1 MKKNPIIS
9 SLFTLVILGI
19 LYTTFSSSSGGIS
32 NVSTSGCT
40 CHGATASSSTI
51 VTVTS
56 NTNSYYQLP
65 GDSILFTVTVAST
78 NPAMIRAGFNLTS
91 NIGVIG
97 TVGAGVNRVSNTQIR
112 HNAPKNFT
120 SGSASWTFWWRPPA
134 TGSTALQ
141 FNIAGNAVNGNG
153 STSGDQWNFGT
164 IAPIP
169 LGTTL
174 ALKNLIQGY
183 HTGGGTMV
191 TVLENQG
198 LTVPPNS
205 SDSMTV
211 EIRNST
217 STSTVQFSK
226 KVLANTSGNSS
237 VRIGAITGSRYLV
250 VKNRNALETWSASP
264 INFTAPNTSYDFTT
278 AANKAFG
285 SNQIQLASGIF
296 AFYSGDIDQN
306 GYLEL
311 DDYNIWD
318 IEFQA
323 GFPYS
328 NYTPDLDGNGYVEL
342 DDYNIWD
349 VNFQNGL
356 FYMSP

>member
-9 SLFTLVILGI
+9 SIFTLIILGI

-40 CHGATASSSTI
+40 CHGSTATASTL

-56 NTNSYYQLP
+56 NTNAYYQLP
-65 GDSILFTVTVAST
+65 GDSILFTVTVSNS
-78 NPAMIRAGFNLTS
+78 NPSMIRAGFNLTS

-97 TVGAGVNRVSNTQIR
+97 TVGSGVNRVSNTQIR
-112 HNAPKNFT
+112 HNAPRNLV
-120 SGSASWTFWWRPPA
+120 SGSASWTFWWRPPS
-134 TGSTALQ
+134 TGSTNLQ

-153 STSGDQWNFGT
+153 GSTGDQWNFGT

-183 HTGGGTMV
+183 YAGSGTMV
-191 TVLENQG
+191 QVLENQG

-217 STSTVQFSK
+217 SPSTVLFSK
-226 KVLANTSGNSS
+226 KVLANTGGNSS
-237 VRIGAITGSRYLV
+237 IRVGAITGSRYIMV
-250 VKNRNALETWSASP
+250 RNRNAIETWSANP
-264 INFTAPNTSYDFTT
+264 VTFTAPNTSYDFTT

-285 SNQIQLASGIF
+285 NNQIEVSTGVY

-318 IEFQA
+318 LEFQA
-323 GFPYS
+323 GFPHTNYS
-328 NYTPDLDGNGYVEL
+328 PDIDGNGYVEL

-349 VNFQNGL
+349 LNFQTGI
-356 FYMSP
+356 FYVSP